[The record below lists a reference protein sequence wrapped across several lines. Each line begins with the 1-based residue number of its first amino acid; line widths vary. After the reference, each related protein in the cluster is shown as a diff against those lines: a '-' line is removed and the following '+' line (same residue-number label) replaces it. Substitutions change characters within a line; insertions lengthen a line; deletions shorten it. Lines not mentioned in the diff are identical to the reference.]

1 MPIPVR
7 GENRTGHCP
16 LWTSRESCAFSETIN
31 KKGGITMAEKAKS
44 KTNVAARAQ
53 TKGLVQVCRYCGN
66 KVDVVMSVSGR
77 GKKKMRRVCCEAA

>member
-1 MPIPVR
+1 
-7 GENRTGHCP
+7 
-16 LWTSRESCAFSETIN
+16 
-31 KKGGITMAEKAKS
+31 MAEKAKS

-53 TKGLVQVCRYCGN
+53 NKSLAQVCRYCGN